1 MGHILHIRTV
11 YEMLIFIVFIV
22 FFFFQI
28 VFLFFATYFPLFQ
41 LCYLWISPKGECQ
54 YRNIWSCLMEMFT
67 CSSNYS
73 ELHENRI
80 VWHPFCHV
88 WLFSSCVTEYYSDY
102 TWVGSPSL
110 RPSMTISIRGL
121 SDRISNVSSMCL
133 GDVHTSTWNCPLA
146 IGSLGTQVDTRSEQ
160 GLGVDGKNESVC
172 VHVCVRRFIHVS
184 YRAMFSCTA
193 AAPPLYV
200 RMYWS
205 SHYCQCSLVR
215 R

>member
-1 MGHILHIRTV
+1 MCSISCWERCCVHQPLFIGNPQHIKTHCTYFHGTYIAHKDSIWNA
-11 YEMLIFIVFIV
+11 YFYSFYCI

-110 RPSMTISIRGL
+110 RPSMTP
-121 SDRISNVSSMCL
+121 NVVWVTGSQMCPQCVL
-133 GDVHTSTWNCPLA
+133 EMFTPLLETVH
-146 IGSLGTQVDTRSEQ
+146 
-160 GLGVDGKNESVC
+160 
-172 VHVCVRRFIHVS
+172 
-184 YRAMFSCTA
+184 
-193 AAPPLYV
+193 
-200 RMYWS
+200 
-205 SHYCQCSLVR
+205 
-215 R
+215 